1 MRHYNLKKIPL
12 LLASLGI
19 FASIHA
25 QNEMDEKVPAN
36 CSNLCSAKPNFDCS
50 KNFDFLAAAIYEQVR
65 VQGGEIGFITQTRD
79 QALFP
84 VNGYGIYQPE
94 FFSWGFKVGA
104 GYSGWEDGWRTAV
117 KYSYFQAVSDS
128 PFQTAYGSAIA
139 PSGYANGFIVDYSSQ
154 LNTTFGN
161 LQAGNKTIVNDLK
174 FLIGRPTA
182 ITDRV
187 TVDTYYAV
195 EATIITRRQ
204 VQVFTNDIAFG
215 ANAVPLWTNAA
226 ATVSQQ
232 RYASAAGGYFS
243 NYQKYSWWGVGPA
256 LGVKGDYYLG
266 KGVSIYGDIA
276 GSLKY
281 GQNST
286 RTSSSASPKTR
297 LTTPGIAAPAASD
310 VLFTPGLE
318 AVTVNTFYQ
327 FSPGCEAELG
337 INWSYTFDEE
347 QVRASFQIAYENS
360 FYFMTM
366 RSNVNDLPTRS
377 ENGAGLG
384 LQGLVLQG
392 MLEF

>member
-1 MRHYNLKKIPL
+1 MRGKMRHYNLKKIPL

-19 FASIHA
+19 FAGIHA
-25 QNEMDEKVPAN
+25 QNEMDDKVPAN
-36 CSNLCSAKPNFDCS
+36 CSSLCSNKPNFDCS
-50 KNFDFLAAAIYEQVR
+50 KNFDFLAAAIYEQIR
-65 VQGGEIGFITQTRD
+65 VQAGEIGFITQSRD

-117 KYSYFQAVSDS
+117 KYSYFNAISDL
-128 PFQTAYGSAIA
+128 PYQTAYGSAIA
-139 PSGYANGFIVDYSSQ
+139 PSGYANNFVIDYSQ
-154 LNTTFGN
+154 GFFTTFGN
-161 LQAGNKTIVNDLK
+161 LQAGNKTTVNDLK
-174 FLIGRPTA
+174 FTIGRPTA
-182 ITDRV
+182 VTDRV

-204 VQVFTNDIAFG
+204 LQVFTNDVAFG
-215 ANAVPLWTNAA
+215 ASAVPLWSNAA

-232 RYASAAGGYFS
+232 RFASAAGGYYS

-266 KGVSIYGDIA
+266 KGVSIYGDIT

-297 LTTPGIAAPAASD
+297 LINPGAANI
-310 VLFTPGLE
+310 LETPGLE

-347 QVRASFQIAYENS
+347 QVKASFQIAYANS

-366 RSNVNDLPTRS
+366 RSNVNDTATRS
-377 ENGAGLG
+377 VNGAGLG